1 MPDNTSHLPI
11 GDPGS
16 PSGPAHLPPV
26 TTEEIRIVVE
36 RFYEHARDDELLGP
50 VFAQRVHD
58 WDAHYDTMTRF
69 WSSAVLRT
77 GTYAGRPIEKHRI
90 EGLTPQHF
98 VNWVNR
104 FSDVVRRELGPQ
116 RARVFIDL
124 SERMAVSIASRIGI
138 GGVDRALAESARAG

>member
-1 MPDNTSHLPI
+1 MPNNPTHLPLGAPGSA
-11 GDPGS
+11 GDP
-16 PSGPAHLPPV
+16 ADQPPV
-26 TTEEIRIVVE
+26 TTDEIRVMVE

-50 VFAQRVHD
+50 VFAERVQD
-58 WDAHYDTMTRF
+58 WEAHYDTMTRF
-69 WSSAVLRT
+69 WSSAVLRA
-77 GTYAGRPIEKHRI
+77 GTYSGRPIEKHRI

-104 FSDVVRRELGPQ
+104 FSEVVRRELGPQ